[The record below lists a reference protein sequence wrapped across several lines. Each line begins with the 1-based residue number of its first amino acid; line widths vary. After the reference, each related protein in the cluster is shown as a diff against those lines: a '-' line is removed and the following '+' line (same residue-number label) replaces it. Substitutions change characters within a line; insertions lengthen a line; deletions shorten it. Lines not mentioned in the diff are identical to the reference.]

1 MTTKPSIPYLSRQ
14 QLDSL
19 SLGVGE
25 VCDSIED
32 LLRGQ
37 RQGKV
42 WSAPKIAVTPSG
54 GRYMMATLCVA
65 DEPPLMAVKSLA
77 LNPANTALG
86 YEQINSVIVLHD
98 SRTGLPVALVDGN
111 WVTAVRTAGLSAVA
125 AKRLANPDASVIAFI
140 GCGVQARSHLQLF
153 AELFP
158 LQEVRAFGRGAKNR
172 DRLCRM
178 AQQLGLKVLSPATAQ
193 EALQG
198 ADLVVTSV
206 TLDYAMEPFLDAHW
220 LKPGSFATVT
230 DLALPWRPESLPVF
244 DRIIIDDLAQ
254 EQQMEKK
261 MLDPVLVKG
270 DLSGL
275 AVGQCP
281 ERTGLQ
287 ERLAFVFRGMGLGDL
302 ALAGL
307 AYRKLLA

>member
-1 MTTKPSIPYLSRQ
+1 MVNSATIPYYSRQ
-14 QLDSL
+14 QLESL
-19 SLGVGE
+19 NLSAVDVIE
-25 VCDSIED
+25 SIEA
-32 LLRGQ
+32 LLHGQ
-37 RQGKV
+37 RQGQV

-77 LNPANTALG
+77 LNPGNAELG

-111 WVTAVRTAGLSAVA
+111 WVTAIRTAGLSAVA

-140 GCGVQARSHLQLF
+140 GCGVQAHSHLQLF
-153 AELFP
+153 AEMFP
-158 LQEVRAFGRGAKNR
+158 LREVRAFGRGEANR
-172 DRLCRM
+172 ESLCRM
-178 AQQLGLKVLSPATAQ
+178 AQQLGFKTLTTTTAQ
-193 EALQG
+193 EALDG

-206 TLDYAMEPFLDAHW
+206 TLDYAMEPFLDARW
-220 LKPGSFATVT
+220 LKPGAFATVT
-230 DLALPWRPESLPVF
+230 DLALPWQAESLPAF

-261 MLDPVLVKG
+261 MLDLALVKG

-275 AVGQCP
+275 VAGICP
-281 ERTGLQ
+281 ARSGPE

-307 AYRKLLA
+307 AYRLMA